1 MVDLNDNQT
10 PVIEGEIDDQQKNM
24 QGGEVEQ
31 TNLDQSDET
40 MQSNSRII
48 KLEELEEENEYSSEE
63 FEELTRLF
71 ADTISDYV
79 EGELVV
85 GKILS
90 IGDKEVT
97 IDIGFKSEGTIPI
110 EEFSSPVE
118 LQVGDDIEVFI
129 DNIEDNEGRLIL
141 SKKKVDF
148 IHSWE
153 KVLASYE
160 RGDIL
165 QGKCIRRIKGGIV
178 VDLNGVD
185 AFLPGSQI
193 DVKPIRDFDSFI
205 GRTLDFK
212 VVKVNNLRKNIVVS
226 HRVLIEEEMKEQR
239 DKILENLEK
248 NQVLEGTVKNI
259 TDFGVFID
267 LGGVDGLLHINDL
280 SWGRVSHPSEIVA
293 LDEKIKVMVL
303 DFNEEKDRI
312 SLGLKQLQPHP
323 WENVPDKYPVGAVVK
338 GKVVNISDYG
348 AFVELEKG
356 VEGLIHISE
365 MSWTQ
370 HIKHPS
376 KILAVGEIVEAK
388 ILSVDEEDKKISL
401 GLKQL
406 EPDPWDTLEEKYPIE
421 SRHEGKVRNL
431 TNFGAFVELE
441 EGIDGLI
448 HISDLS
454 WTKKIRHPGEVLKK
468 GDAIEVIVLNVDREN
483 RRISLGYKQTSDNPW
498 DTFEQVY
505 KPGKI
510 TNGKIV
516 RLIEKGVIAELPEVV
531 DGFVPM
537 SHLQKPNISKPADGY
552 KVGDEL
558 ELCVIEFNKEAKKIV
573 LSEKID
579 YALSLVRQK
588 EQGKDLEI
596 EEADELFSEPLEDMI
611 IDEQAL
617 AESEME
623 EKELEV
629 GKEEKKPEEADA
641 ETETKEEPEI
651 TETIDSEVP
660 EQETTEAKVEPTIDE
675 ADLKADIEITSTDA
689 AKEEVITEP
698 STEKAITEKDQ
709 VETSTEESKTEA
721 ASGKTKPDTSE
732 AENKAEVTTEES
744 EPELPSAEKKPMPAV
759 KDETKS
765 ETSDAEEKVDSEVAV
780 SASATKSDETAEA
793 DDKSP
798 EEPKK
803 KTTTRRTRKKKQDDK
818 PEDSEN

>member
-1 MVDLNDNQT
+1 MVELNDNQT
-10 PVIEGEIDDQQKNM
+10 QSIEGEIEDQQNNT
-24 QGGEVEQ
+24 QGGEVKPTNSEQ
-31 TNLDQSDET
+31 AEAMKQLIPKTI
-40 MQSNSRII
+40 R
-48 KLEELEEENEYSSEE
+48 LEDLEEEKEYSSDE
-63 FEELTRLF
+63 FEELNKLYE
-71 ADTISDYV
+71 DTISDYV

-90 IGDKEVT
+90 IGDKDVT
-97 IDIGFKSEGTIPI
+97 VDIGFKSEGTIPI
-110 EEFSSPVE
+110 EEFSHPEE
-118 LQVGDDIEVFI
+118 LNIGADLEVFI
-129 DNIEDNEGRLIL
+129 DNIEDSEGRLVL

-153 KVLASYE
+153 KVLNSHD
-160 RGDIL
+160 RGEIL
-165 QGKCIRRIKGGIV
+165 QGRCIRRIKGGIV
-178 VDLNGVD
+178 VDLGGVD

-193 DVKPIRDFDSFI
+193 DVKPIRDFDAFI
-205 GRTLDFK
+205 GQTMDFK

-226 HRVLIEEEMKEQR
+226 HRVLVEEEMREQR
-239 DKILENLEK
+239 EKILENLEK
-248 NQVLEGTVKNI
+248 NQVLEGNVKNI

-293 LDEKIKVMVL
+293 LDETIKVMVL

-323 WENVPDKYPVGAVVK
+323 WENVPEKYPVGAVVK

-388 ILSVDEEDKKISL
+388 ILNVDEEEKKISL

-406 EPDPWDTLEEKYPIE
+406 EPDPWDTLEEKYPIG

-454 WTKKIRHPGEVLKK
+454 WTKKVRHPGEVVKK
-468 GDAIEVIVLNVDREN
+468 SDTIEVVVLNVDREN
-483 RRISLGYKQTSDNPW
+483 RRISLGYKQTTENPW
-498 DTFEQVY
+498 DNFEEIY
-505 KPGKI
+505 KPGAI
-510 TNGKIV
+510 TKGKIV

-537 SHLQKPNISKPADGY
+537 SHLVKPNITKPSDGY

-558 ELCVIEFNKEAKKIV
+558 ELCVIEFNKDAKKIV

-579 YALSLVRQK
+579 HALSLVRQK
-588 EQGKDLEI
+588 EQGKEVEI
-596 EEADELFSEPLEDMI
+596 EEPEELFAEPTEDMKI
-611 IDEQAL
+611 GKQPL
-617 AESEME
+617 AEP
-623 EKELEV
+623 EKEDKVEQV
-629 GKEEKKPEEADA
+629 AKEEK
-641 ETETKEEPEI
+641 
-651 TETIDSEVP
+651 
-660 EQETTEAKVEPTIDE
+660 
-675 ADLKADIEITSTDA
+675 
-689 AKEEVITEP
+689 
-698 STEKAITEKDQ
+698 
-709 VETSTEESKTEA
+709 
-721 ASGKTKPDTSE
+721 
-732 AENKAEVTTEES
+732 TTEEAKS
-744 EPELPSAEKKPMPAV
+744 EISAEEIKVEASAEEAKHEVSAEEIKVEAPAEEAKHEVSAEEIKV
-759 KDETKS
+759 KAPAEEAKHEVSS
-765 ETSDAEEKVDSEVAV
+765 EAAKAEFKTEEIEPKSDAEQIMDESTNEETKAGKIEGEEKADPVVE
-780 SASATKSDETAEA
+780 ASATETESEQASVEK
-793 DDKSP
+793 DKSS
-798 EEPKK
+798 EATKK
-803 KTTTRRTRKKKQDDK
+803 KTTKRRASTKKK
-818 PEDSEN
+818 EENTGDAK

>member
-1 MVDLNDNQT
+1 MVELNDNQT
-10 PVIEGEIDDQQKNM
+10 QSIEGEIEDQQNNT
-24 QGGEVEQ
+24 QGGEVKPTNSEQ
-31 TNLDQSDET
+31 AEAMKQLIPKTI
-40 MQSNSRII
+40 R
-48 KLEELEEENEYSSEE
+48 LEDLEEEKEYSSDE
-63 FEELTRLF
+63 FEELNKLYE
-71 ADTISDYV
+71 DTISDYV

-90 IGDKEVT
+90 IGDKDVT
-97 IDIGFKSEGTIPI
+97 VDIGFKSEGTIPI
-110 EEFSSPVE
+110 EEFSHPEE
-118 LQVGDDIEVFI
+118 LNIGADLEVFI
-129 DNIEDNEGRLIL
+129 DNIEDSEGRLVL

-153 KVLASYE
+153 KVLNSHD
-160 RGDIL
+160 RGEIL
-165 QGKCIRRIKGGIV
+165 QGRCIRRIKGGIV
-178 VDLNGVD
+178 VDLGGVD

-193 DVKPIRDFDSFI
+193 DVKPIRDFDAFI
-205 GRTLDFK
+205 GQTMDFK

-226 HRVLIEEEMKEQR
+226 HRVLVEEEMREQR
-239 DKILENLEK
+239 EKILENLEK
-248 NQVLEGTVKNI
+248 NQVLEGNVKNI

-293 LDEKIKVMVL
+293 LDETIKVMVL

-323 WENVPDKYPVGAVVK
+323 WENVPEKYPVGAVVK

-388 ILSVDEEDKKISL
+388 ILNVDEEEKKISL

-406 EPDPWDTLEEKYPIE
+406 EPDPWDTLEEKYPIG

-454 WTKKIRHPGEVLKK
+454 WTKKVRHPGEVVKK
-468 GDAIEVIVLNVDREN
+468 SDTIEVVVLNVDREN
-483 RRISLGYKQTSDNPW
+483 RRISLGYKQTTENPW
-498 DTFEQVY
+498 DNFEEIY
-505 KPGKI
+505 KPGAI
-510 TNGKIV
+510 TKGKIV

-537 SHLQKPNISKPADGY
+537 SHLVKPNITKPSDGY

-558 ELCVIEFNKEAKKIV
+558 ELCVIEFNKDAKKIV

-579 YALSLVRQK
+579 HALSLVRQK
-588 EQGKDLEI
+588 EQGKEVEI
-596 EEADELFSEPLEDMI
+596 EEPEELFAEPTEDMKI
-611 IDEQAL
+611 GKQPL
-617 AESEME
+617 AEA
-623 EKELEV
+623 EKE
-629 GKEEKKPEEADA
+629 D
-641 ETETKEEPEI
+641 
-651 TETIDSEVP
+651 
-660 EQETTEAKVEPTIDE
+660 KVEQVAKDE
-675 ADLKADIEITSTDA
+675 K
-689 AKEEVITEP
+689 
-698 STEKAITEKDQ
+698 
-709 VETSTEESKTEA
+709 
-721 ASGKTKPDTSE
+721 
-732 AENKAEVTTEES
+732 TTEEAKS
-744 EPELPSAEKKPMPAV
+744 EISAEEIKVEASAEEAKHEVSAEEIKVEAPAEEAKHEV
-759 KDETKS
+759 SAEEIKVEAPAEEAKHEVSS
-765 ETSDAEEKVDSEVAV
+765 EAAKAEFKTEEIEPKSDAEQIMDESTNEETKAGKIEGEEKADPVVE
-780 SASATKSDETAEA
+780 ASATETESEQASVEK
-793 DDKSP
+793 DKSS
-798 EEPKK
+798 EATKK
-803 KTTTRRTRKKKQDDK
+803 KTTKRRASTKKK
-818 PEDSEN
+818 EENTGDAK